1 LHDGDIAYGAAGA
14 APAACG
20 ILTRA
25 MQYRLLGNTGLNV
38 SVIGFGASPLGNE
51 FGPAD
56 FDEGVRAVHLAID
69 RGINF
74 FDVSPYY
81 GRTLAE
87 ERLGKALEGKR
98 DKVILATKCGRYGR
112 EPEECDYSAARVT
125 ASIDESLRRLRTHY
139 VDLLQVHDVENVAD
153 PRQIVDET
161 LPALRQLQKHGKC
174 RAVGITGLPLKI
186 LRWIAAQAEV
196 DTILSF
202 CRYNLMVD
210 DMDEVLTPLCRENGI
225 GLINASPLHMRVLTD
240 AGAPDWHPASQ
251 SIKDAGRKVVEIC
264 KQAGLDP
271 AAVALRFCIDHPYVS
286 TTLVG
291 MSKARHV
298 EGNLNALTRKIDPE
312 LLKQIEQAVAPVKN
326 QMWFQ
331 GRPEN
336 NDPNWT
342 RG

>member
-1 LHDGDIAYGAAGA
+1 
-14 APAACG
+14 
-20 ILTRA
+20 
-25 MQYRLLGNTGLNV
+25 MQYRPLGRTGFNV

-56 FDEGVRAVHLAID
+56 FDEGLRAVHLAIE

-74 FDVSPYY
+74 FDVSPFY

-87 ERLGKALEGKR
+87 ERLGKALEGRR

-112 EPEECDYSAARVT
+112 EPQECDYSAARVT
-125 ASIDESLRRLRTHY
+125 ASIDESLRRLRTDY
-139 VDLLQVHDVENVAD
+139 VDLMQVHDVENVAD

-161 LPALRQLQKHGKC
+161 LPALRKAQEQGKC

-186 LRWIAAQAEV
+186 LRWIASQVDV

-210 DMDEVLTPLCRENGI
+210 DMDEVLTPLCREQGI

-251 SIKDAGRKVVEIC
+251 EIKDAGKRIVEIC
-264 KQAGLDP
+264 RQAGVDP
-271 AAVALRFCIDHPYVS
+271 ADIALRFCIDHPYVS

-298 EGNLNALTRKIDPE
+298 EANLRALTTTIDPA
-312 LLKQIEQAVAPVKN
+312 LLARIEQAVAPVKN
-326 QMWFQ
+326 HMWMQ

-336 NDPNWT
+336 DDPRWMDPQ
-342 RG
+342 